1 MTREVDASKE
11 SRWIEL
17 HLLFL
22 ICYLQTTIIFCKATN
37 EACHSIDRILKKY
50 ALASGQLINHDK
62 STITFSHN
70 ASQERKEKLTN
81 ILGMRLEDHRDKYL
95 GLPSIANERKK
106 RYLQLLEIKSEK
118 KNAWLE
124 GGVLIPS
131 W

>member
-1 MTREVDASKE
+1 MFGEVLSGLIRNDERSGCIQGVKMDRTPPAIS
-11 SRWIEL
+11 
-17 HLLFL
+17 HLLFVDH
-22 ICYLQTTIIFCKATN
+22 TIIFCKATN

-95 GLPSIANERKK
+95 GLPSIANERK
-106 RYLQLLEIKSEK
+106 RGICSY
-118 KNAWLE
+118 
-124 GGVLIPS
+124 
-131 W
+131 